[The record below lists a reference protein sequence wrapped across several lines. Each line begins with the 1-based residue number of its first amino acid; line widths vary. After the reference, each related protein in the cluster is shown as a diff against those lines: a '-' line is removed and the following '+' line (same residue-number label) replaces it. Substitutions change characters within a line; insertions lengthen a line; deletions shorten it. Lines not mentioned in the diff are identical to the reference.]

1 MNSTPP
7 TALVV
12 TQLKISIL
20 HASDV
25 NNFFYKGFSREKVR
39 GVKYGQDI
47 EHDRT
52 LGKRSEPL
60 AQMHPF

>member
-1 MNSTPP
+1 MNSTPR
-7 TALVV
+7 ALVV

-25 NNFFYKGFSREKVR
+25 NHFFYKGFSREKVT

-47 EHDRT
+47 EHDR
-52 LGKRSEPL
+52 S
-60 AQMHPF
+60 